1 MTVSVSQNNSRVIGF
16 PPSIDLESRPGGDD
30 LGYTQRYF
38 VALCADPD
46 VAAGR
51 VFDRRQPLG
60 ADSARRH
67 LLSVDTCE
75 PFAPVGPPRAL
86 VLLRA
91 LEPVGEGDVLD
102 VVVGP
107 ELVLA
112 RRGRVDHARNVPGP
126 GQYVLHRAAEKLRA
140 VKHRIRWRDM
150 ILARRQ
156 IVDRHLH
163 P

>member
-30 LGYTQRYF
+30 LGYTQRCF

-51 VFDRRQPLG
+51 VFDRRQRLG
-60 ADSARRH
+60 AERASRH
-67 LLSVDTCE
+67 LLGVDAGE

-86 VLLRA
+86 VLPRA
-91 LEPVGEGDVLD
+91 LEPVGKCNVLD
-102 VVVGP
+102 IVVGP

-112 RRGRVDHARNVPGP
+112 RGWRVDHACNMPGS
-126 GQYVLHRAAEKLRA
+126 GQYVLHR
-140 VKHRIRWRDM
+140 
-150 ILARRQ
+150 
-156 IVDRHLH
+156 
-163 P
+163 